1 MLFLLAAALVGDLI
15 FLPAILAGPL
25 GKFFGKER
33 PLSEVQLDV
42 QTSEPTLLLVA
53 EATDVSVE
61 QLPESKNH
69 YGQQRRIE

>member
-1 MLFLLAAALVGDLI
+1 LI

-42 QTSEPTLLLVA
+42 ETSEPKLLVVGEVA
-53 EATDVSVE
+53 IDSS
-61 QLPESKNH
+61 QDLPEIESSTERH
-69 YGQQRRIE
+69 RRIE